1 MLLTVKFG
9 AFRECVLYEKRFHL
23 EIGVKPREHF
33 HSQFRGSLG
42 PHQLFAHWKSC
53 GPGQQKFSPTPPY
66 LTPASFQRP
75 RGRAPPRP
83 LPAPGLQIPSH
94 PAFAHITPEQDGRH
108 GGHCRGWQLR
118 NGKGGRRGSK
128 PRESRHYVTFPSLG
142 NKLILRHPAPTGAP
156 SGGGP
161 SGHMYPP
168 PLGLGGGLLSS
179 WTCILIGSFSVGG
192 GWEPGIPPDWSEEA
206 VFAFLLASQSWAGLP
221 FQNI

>member
-168 PLGLGGGLLSS
+168 LLGTWRRPSEFVDLYTDWFLLCWGGLGTRNTS
-179 WTCILIGSFSVGG
+179 
-192 GWEPGIPPDWSEEA
+192 
-206 VFAFLLASQSWAGLP
+206 
-221 FQNI
+221 